1 MHVSNVEAEAF
12 KRCCAAAKPAS
23 VNLRSHVPTGPVGNA
38 LLMELPVARAALQRG
53 VEEGLHYGA
62 QLAVI
67 FRGEAASLCVGEA
80 SEGRPL
86 AEEAVLCWSSSVKP
100 LMAVALGL
108 LQERGRLSFEDPVA
122 QHLPAFSKEG
132 KADITLRH
140 CLTHTAGLFASMM
153 EGQPRL
159 REDTP
164 PDEVLRH
171 ICDQPTA
178 EGWQLGRRC
187 AYDSPA
193 WYVMSGVVTAA
204 DPEHRAYEKFVE
216 EEIFSPL
223 GMSSCSIGIQPER
236 RARLES
242 SDLLAP
248 LYLRGPKSPSWRLLP
263 EEKNRRKVEYP
274 CPAGNGR
281 GPAKELAALYASL
294 LPGAPAPLLQPETV
308 EQITAVAREG
318 IYDELQGVDT
328 PWSLGFAVNCILS
341 GRHASPKAFGHGG
354 SQSSWAFADPEH
366 GLAVCCLC
374 NGGELSA

>member
-1 MHVSNVEAEAF
+1 HVLA
-12 KRCCAAAKPAS
+12 
-23 VNLRSHVPTGPVGNA
+23 GPVGNV
-38 LLMELPVARAALQRG
+38 LLMELPLARAALQRG
-53 VEEGLHYGA
+53 VDEGLHYGA

-67 FRGEAASLCVGEA
+67 FRGEAASVCVGEA

-86 AEEAVLCWSSSVKP
+86 AEDAVLCWSSSVKP
-100 LMAVALGL
+100 LMAIALGL

-122 QHLPAFSKEG
+122 KHLPAFAKEG

-140 CLTHTAGLFASMM
+140 CLTHTAGLFASTM

-159 REDTP
+159 REDAP

-204 DPEHRAYEKFVE
+204 DPQHRAYEKFVE

-223 GMSSCSIGIQPER
+223 GMSSCSIGMQPER

-248 LYLRGPKSPSWRLLP
+248 LYLRGPRAPPWRILP

-294 LPGAPAPLLQPETV
+294 LPGAPGPLLQ
-308 EQITAVAREG
+308 A
-318 IYDELQGVDT
+318 
-328 PWSLGFAVNCILS
+328 
-341 GRHASPKAFGHGG
+341 
-354 SQSSWAFADPEH
+354 
-366 GLAVCCLC
+366 
-374 NGGELSA
+374 